1 MCKQRESDTMSTNF
15 DEQMLESYSD
25 FSVIHSNITTND
37 YSDEEK
43 EEMME
48 FLISQT
54 KDRISQIVNEHV
66 SRDRSSEEI
75 DDLGEKVMKLLKD
88 VPPSNFTNCKET
100 FLTVFDSFLL
110 SASQSII
117 LPNRFVET
125 PNRDR
130 RLDHERRTNIRLK
143 EEIQILRQELEEKN
157 CMIDQLE
164 AVNRENSVK
173 EKKLIEMMSEN
184 TTLETEL
191 CLLKAQLSKDQK
203 HYERRMK
210 ETKSREEKLIRDKD
224 GVNNT

>member
-1 MCKQRESDTMSTNF
+1 MGLNF

-54 KDRISQIVNEHV
+54 KDKISQILNEQV
-66 SRDRSSEEI
+66 TSARSNEDINDMGDR
-75 DDLGEKVMKLLKD
+75 VMKLLKD
-88 VPPSNFTNCKET
+88 VPHSNFTNCKET
-100 FLTVFDSFLL
+100 FLTVLDSALISVSHSMML
-110 SASQSII
+110 RKS
-117 LPNRFVET
+117 NVET

-130 RLDHERRTNIRLK
+130 RLDHERRANHRLK
-143 EEIQILRQELEEKN
+143 DEIQILRQELEDKN
-157 CMIDQLE
+157 CMIDKLE
-164 AVNRENSVK
+164 AANREKSTQ

-184 TTLETEL
+184 TNLETEI

-203 HYERRMK
+203 HYDRRMK